1 MPKSALPSDVDVAIA
16 PMLDLAFNLLAFFIM
31 TFNPT
36 PIEVQYTMNLLPG
49 QPQARPD
56 ESPSDQEQA
65 TSSELPAAL
74 KTLTT
79 SLTADSRGQLDRV
92 TIGETEVR
100 GMDALRARLQAILS
114 DKSLPFDQALI
125 QSDPALHYG
134 ELMRVIDT
142 FNSLGIHK
150 ISFAELDPSDLD
162 LGPSL

>member
-1 MPKSALPSDVDVAIA
+1 MAKSALPSEVDVPIA

-56 ESPSDQEQA
+56 EAQSDQEQA
-65 TSSELPAAL
+65 SSSELPAAL

-79 SLTADSRGQLDRV
+79 NLFADSRGQLDRV
-92 TIGETEVR
+92 TIGDNEVQ

-125 QSDPALHYG
+125 QADPGLHYG
-134 ELMRVIDT
+134 EVMRVIDI
-142 FNSLGIHK
+142 FNGLGINK
-150 ISFAELDPSDLD
+150 ISFSELDPNAVG